1 MKFHPKNE
9 GEIAYY
15 KFYLPL
21 VNFDILSTHRIL
33 IRFPFDYDYLLGI
46 ENLQVKSTTLKGALK
61 FTLF

>member
-21 VNFDILSTHRIL
+21 VNFNILSTHRIL

-46 ENLQVKSTTLKGALK
+46 ENL
-61 FTLF
+61 